1 MEETLK
7 ELVIECF
14 KRGIE
19 ENQQMNGMLNYN
31 NNQIQN
37 QNQMEMLK
45 EV

>member
-19 ENQQMNGMLNYN
+19 DNQNMNGGN
-31 NNQIQN
+31 N
-37 QNQMEMLK
+37 
-45 EV
+45 

>member
-19 ENQQMNGMLNYN
+19 EEG
-31 NNQIQN
+31 N
-37 QNQMEMLK
+37 QNQMDMLK
-45 EV
+45 EVYDKNY

>member
-19 ENQQMNGMLNYN
+19 DNQNMNGINYN
-31 NNQIQN
+31 NNIENVQ
-37 QNQMEMLK
+37 
-45 EV
+45 